1 MVASS
6 SPTALKRWIAFELR
20 RLREASGRTRHEAA
34 ARLGRA
40 VAQIG
45 HLETGRNLP
54 SAGDVE
60 VLLTWY
66 GYPDRIEF
74 FRDLLKRAKKG
85 RDWWIG
91 FGDAVPHSFA
101 LFLGLE
107 AAAVQLQSYDA
118 LVVPGIL
125 QTPAYA
131 KAIIRTA
138 ARTQPD
144 HEIERRIELRMA
156 RQQLIEREDEP
167 LQVWSVLDEAVLHR
181 QVGGVEVLREQLD
194 RLVKLAERPNI
205 DLQVL
210 PAAAGAHVAGEG
222 TFTLVTFP
230 PELDS
235 DPGVVYVETLA
246 RDIYFEDSADILLYR
261 QALTRLQVQALTP
274 EESPSMIKRIAE
286 ELR

>member
-1 MVASS
+1 MAASS
-6 SPTALKRWIAFELR
+6 SPTALKRWIAYELR
-20 RLREASGRTRHEAA
+20 RLRDASGRSRQEAA
-34 ARLGRA
+34 ARLGRT

-66 GYPDRIEF
+66 GHPDRIEF

-91 FGDAVPHSFA
+91 LADAVPEYFA

-107 AAAVQLQSYDA
+107 ASAAQMQSYDS

-125 QTPAYA
+125 QTAAYA
-131 KAIIRTA
+131 KAIVRA
-138 ARTQPD
+138 GERSQPD
-144 HEIERRIELRMA
+144 HEIARRVELRMA
-156 RQQLIEREDEP
+156 RQQLIERADEP

-181 QVGGVEVLREQLD
+181 QVGGVEVMREQLE

-205 DLQVL
+205 DIQVL
-210 PAAAGAHVAGEG
+210 PVTAGAHAGTEG
-222 TFTLVTFP
+222 TFTLLTFP
-230 PELDS
+230 PELHS
-235 DPGVVYVETLA
+235 DPGVVYVET
-246 RDIYFEDSADILLYR
+246 RVRGIYYEDPAEIQLYR
-261 QALTRLQVQALTP
+261 QALIRLQVQALNP
-274 EESPSMIKRIAE
+274 DESPAMIQRIAE
-286 ELR
+286 KLR

>member
-6 SPTALKRWIAFELR
+6 SPTALRRWIAFELR
-20 RLREASGRTRHEAA
+20 RLREASGRTRQEAA
-34 ARLGRA
+34 ARLGRT
-40 VAQIG
+40 VPHIG

-66 GYPDRIEF
+66 GHPDRIEF
-74 FRDLLKRAKKG
+74 FRELLKRAKKG

-91 FGDAVPHSFA
+91 FADAVPGYFA

-107 AAAVQLQSYDA
+107 ASAVQLQSYDG

-125 QTPAYA
+125 QTAAYA
-131 KAIIRTA
+131 KAIIRA
-138 ARTQPD
+138 GERSQPD
-144 HEIERRIELRMA
+144 HEVARRVELRMA
-156 RQQLIEREDEP
+156 RQQLIERADEP

-181 QVGGVEVLREQLD
+181 QVGGAEVMREQLE

-210 PAAAGAHVAGEG
+210 PAAAGAHAGTEG
-222 TFTLVTFP
+222 SFTLLTFP
-230 PELDS
+230 PELHS
-235 DPGVVYVETLA
+235 DPGVVYVET
-246 RDIYFEDSADILLYR
+246 RVRGVYYEDPAEIQPYR
-261 QALTRLQVQALTP
+261 QALIRLQVQALNP
-274 EESPSMIKRIAE
+274 DESPAMIQRIAE
-286 ELR
+286 EFR

>member
-6 SPTALKRWIAFELR
+6 SPTALKRWIAYELR
-20 RLREASGRTRHEAA
+20 RLREASGRTRQEAA
-34 ARLGRA
+34 ARLGRT

-60 VLLTWY
+60 VLLSWY
-66 GYPDRIEF
+66 GHPERTEF

-91 FGDAVPHSFA
+91 LADAVPDYFA

-107 AAAVQLQSYDA
+107 ASATQVQSYDG

-125 QTPAYA
+125 QTAAYA
-131 KAIIRTA
+131 KAIIRA
-138 ARTQPD
+138 GERSQPD
-144 HEIERRIELRMA
+144 HEIARRVELRMA
-156 RQQLIEREDEP
+156 RQQLIERADNP

-181 QVGGVEVLREQLD
+181 QVGGAEVMREQLE

-210 PAAAGAHVAGEG
+210 PVTAGAHAGTEG
-222 TFTLVTFP
+222 SFTLLTFP
-230 PELDS
+230 SELHS
-235 DPGVVYVETLA
+235 DPGVVYVET
-246 RDIYFEDSADILLYR
+246 RVRGVYYEDPAEIQLYR
-261 QALTRLQVQALTP
+261 QALTRLQVQALNP
-274 EESPSMIKRIAE
+274 DESPAIIQGIAE
-286 ELR
+286 NLR

>member
-20 RLREASGRTRHEAA
+20 RLRETSGRTRQEAA
-34 ARLGRA
+34 ARLGRT

-45 HLETGRNLP
+45 HLETGCNLP

-66 GYPDRIEF
+66 GHSDRIDL

-91 FGDAVPHSFA
+91 FADAVPDYLA

-107 AAAVQLQSYDA
+107 ASAAQLQSYDSV
-118 LVVPGIL
+118 VVPGIL
-125 QTPAYA
+125 QTSAYA
-131 KAIIRTA
+131 KAIIRA
-138 ARTQPD
+138 GERARPD
-144 HEIERRIELRMA
+144 HEVARRVELRMA
-156 RQQLIEREDEP
+156 RQQLIERADEP
-167 LQVWSVLDEAVLHR
+167 LQVWSILDEAVLRR
-181 QVGGVEVLREQLD
+181 QVGGAEVMRE
-194 RLVKLAERPNI
+194 RLVKLTERPNI

-210 PAAAGAHVAGEG
+210 PAAAGAHAGAEG
-222 TFTLVTFP
+222 SFTLLTFP

-235 DPGVVYVETLA
+235 DPGVVYVET
-246 RDIYFEDSADILLYR
+246 RVRGIYYEDPAEIQLYR
-261 QALTRLQVQALTP
+261 QALSRLQVQALSP
-274 EESPSMIKRIAE
+274 EESPAVIQRIAE

>member
-20 RLREASGRTRHEAA
+20 RLREVSGRTRQEAA
-34 ARLGRA
+34 ARLGRT

-54 SAGDVE
+54 SVGDVE

-66 GYPDRIEF
+66 GYPDRIES
-74 FRDLLKRAKKG
+74 FRDLVKRAKKG

-91 FGDAVPHSFA
+91 FADAVPDYFG
-101 LFLGLE
+101 LFLALE
-107 AAAVQLQSYDA
+107 AAAAQLQSYDA

-131 KAIIRTA
+131 QAIIHA
-138 ARTQPD
+138 GARGQPD
-144 HEIERRIELRMA
+144 HEIARRVELRMA
-156 RQQLIEREDEP
+156 RQQLVERTNEP
-167 LQVWSVLDEAVLHR
+167 MQVWTILDEAALQRH
-181 QVGGVEVLREQLD
+181 VGGAAVMREQLE

-205 DLQVL
+205 DIQVL
-210 PAAAGAHVAGEG
+210 PASVGAHAGTEG
-222 TFTLVTFP
+222 SFTLLTFP
-230 PELDS
+230 AELHS
-235 DPGVVYVETLA
+235 DPGVVYVET
-246 RDIYFEDSADILLYR
+246 RVRGIYYEDPTEIQLYR

-274 EESPSMIKRIAE
+274 DESPAMIQRIAE